1 MSSSYL
7 ASKKEKAYDDI
18 AFEIYDSN
26 MLGRLDNVTEE
37 DDGSSSSDNSS
48 SSGDKEEPNNGNGNA
63 NANGNGGGSNGNS
76 TYGKNAYI
84 GTLEIPK
91 INVKKGFVDPSSK
104 YNDISYNVTI
114 IETSVFPDVENGAFI
129 LAAHSGSGPLAYFKD
144 LYKLKVGDKAYISY
158 KGVKYTYKIVKI
170 YKQKKQ
176 GYVTIYRDV
185 NKTTLALITCT
196 KGDKKSQTVYIAE
209 RI

>member
-63 NANGNGGGSNGNS
+63 NGNGGSSNGNS
-76 TYGKNAYI
+76 TSGKNAYI

>member
-1 MSSSYL
+1 MFLISSSYL
-7 ASKKEKAYDDI
+7 ASKKDKAYDSI
-18 AFEIYDSN
+18 AFEIYDRN
-26 MLGRLDNVTEE
+26 TLNKLDIVTEE
-37 DDGSSSSDNSS
+37 DDSPSSSDDNKENNNSSDSKNSS
-48 SSGDKEEPNNGNGNA
+48 SNTS
-63 NANGNGGGSNGNS
+63 S
-76 TYGKNAYI
+76 GKNSYI

-91 INVKKGFVDPSSK
+91 IKVKKGFVDPSSK
-104 YNDISYNVTI
+104 YNDINYNVTI
-114 IETSVFPDVENGAFI
+114 IETSVFPDVEKGAFI

-144 LYKLKVGDKAYISY
+144 LYKLGVGDKAYVSY

-176 GYVTIYRDV
+176 GYVTIYRDPD
-185 NKTTLALITCT
+185 KTTLALITCT

>member
-7 ASKKEKAYDDI
+7 ASKKEKAYDNI

-37 DDGSSSSDNSS
+37 DGESSSSDNSS
-48 SSGDKEEPNNGNGNA
+48 SIVDNEKPNTGNT
-63 NANGNGGGSNGNS
+63 GGSSGS
-76 TYGKNAYI
+76 SSSGKSAYI

-104 YNDISYNVTI
+104 YNDINYNVTI

-144 LYKLKVGDKAYISY
+144 LYKLKVGDKAYVSY

-170 YKQKKQ
+170 YNQKKQ
-176 GYVTIYRDV
+176 GYVTIYRDI